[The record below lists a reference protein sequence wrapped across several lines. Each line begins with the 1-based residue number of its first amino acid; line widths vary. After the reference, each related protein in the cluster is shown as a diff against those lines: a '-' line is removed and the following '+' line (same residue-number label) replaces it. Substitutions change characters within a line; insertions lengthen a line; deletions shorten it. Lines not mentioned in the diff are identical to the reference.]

1 MHGLQVT
8 MKLYIGV
15 TSHVEAM
22 HGLQVTMKLYI
33 GVTSHVEPT
42 TSHNETLH
50 WCHQPCGTYTLT
62 LQVTMKLHVTKS
74 CGH

>member
-8 MKLYIGV
+8 MKLYIGAA
-15 TSHVEAM
+15 SHVEAM

-50 WCHQPCGTYTLT
+50 WCHQPCGTYYK
-62 LQVTMKLHVTKS
+62 LQ
-74 CGH
+74 